1 MKIELQDKAIL
12 VTGSNSGIGF
22 AIASELLNAG
32 AKVALHFNANSDGVL
47 SLEKQFPSLAKSFQC
62 DFSNSASI
70 PEFFDQV
77 LSWSDGLDVL
87 INNAGMSIMNSID
100 NTDEE
105 WIHNWN
111 TIMNINLLS
120 TGILSERDLSR
131 SIYAEKFNLTM
142 PITHLMTKNLVT
154 CDLNTSVTELM
165 KEMTEKK
172 IRHILIMDSN
182 KLLGIVSIG
191 DVVNHLISKI
201 KEENKNLKDYI
212 NSY

>member
-1 MKIELQDKAIL
+1 MPGKL
-12 VTGSNSGIGF
+12 VSRM
-22 AIASELLNAG
+22 SER
-32 AKVALHFNANSDGVL
+32 KCFTL
-47 SLEKQFPSLAKSFQC
+47 SETDTIK
-62 DFSNSASI
+62 SASQN
-70 PEFFDQV
+70 FDEKKVGCMPV
-77 LSWSDGLDVL
+77 LD
-87 INNAGMSIMNSID
+87 NNNNVI
-100 NTDEE
+100 
-105 WIHNWN
+105 
-111 TIMNINLLS
+111 
-120 TGILSERDLSR
+120 GILSERDLSKF
-131 SIYAEKFNLTM
+131 IYAEKFNLTM

-191 DVVNHLISKI
+191 DVVNHLINKI